1 MNMAELALGKG
12 SKTNE
17 VYKARTSIKLK
28 EQAEKQQT
36 L

>member
-17 VYKARTSIKLK
+17 VYKARTSIKLT
-28 EQAEKQQT
+28 EKQQT